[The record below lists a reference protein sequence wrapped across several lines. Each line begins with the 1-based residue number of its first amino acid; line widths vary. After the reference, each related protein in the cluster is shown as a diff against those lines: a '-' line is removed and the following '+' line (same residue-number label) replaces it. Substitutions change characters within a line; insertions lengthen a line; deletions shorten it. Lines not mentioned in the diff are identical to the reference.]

1 MKRIL
6 LVTVFFVGF
15 IFSSVYA
22 YSQGDSLEFHNSLHN
37 ISFISDSVPVTVYLN
52 GEFYLNDQ
60 KHRNVYYPF
69 KDNGQKVV
77 NLHGYGIY
85 YDSVCVTVPTEPYHK
100 DLYGQK
106 DITRC
111 GFPKITFY
119 ELNDCIFNLKYELPL
134 VYEWGNWLSIRRE
147 FASIICLDSADGIQF
162 DVKVI
167 KGHFNSKLRLAIC
180 VVNNSRDF
188 YKHGKD
194 KMWWYDDFP
203 VWVLCDEGGWISLKA
218 PFEYFEKTYGYDERI
233 DNKEFDP
240 GMIVAY
246 EISVVSDD
254 QNEKISGKILVGNV
268 RVYKK

>member
-119 ELNDCIFNLKYELPL
+119 ELNDCIFNLKYELP
-134 VYEWGNWLSIRRE
+134 
-147 FASIICLDSADGIQF
+147 
-162 DVKVI
+162 
-167 KGHFNSKLRLAIC
+167 
-180 VVNNSRDF
+180 
-188 YKHGKD
+188 
-194 KMWWYDDFP
+194 
-203 VWVLCDEGGWISLKA
+203 
-218 PFEYFEKTYGYDERI
+218 
-233 DNKEFDP
+233 
-240 GMIVAY
+240 
-246 EISVVSDD
+246 
-254 QNEKISGKILVGNV
+254 
-268 RVYKK
+268 